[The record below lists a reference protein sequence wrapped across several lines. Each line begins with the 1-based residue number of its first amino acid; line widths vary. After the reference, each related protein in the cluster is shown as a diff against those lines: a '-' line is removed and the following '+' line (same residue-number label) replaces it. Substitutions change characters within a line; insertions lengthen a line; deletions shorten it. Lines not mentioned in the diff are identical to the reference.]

1 MIKLIKLLD
10 KEFVIFFLLLLFC
23 SFIRLPYTFTSM
35 ISADEHVYFILGDLI
50 TKGELPHHNFF
61 EIKPALVW
69 YLYSIPQFLLSNNI
83 IIIKIYGILIITFSS
98 FFLFKLLIKNFNFF
112 IAINSSLF
120 FIFAS
125 CFIGTELPEVS
136 FGIGLNVITQ
146 HFCNLFIILSLYFL
160 FNDKNYLNIF
170 FTALFFSLA
179 VFTRYN
185 YILCFPIFLVYF
197 LSNKN
202 TKSIFLSLIVGF
214 ITFLIIHISYLFS
227 IDRLND
233 LINYFNFLKI
243 YGNTN
248 FKYLNDVLLKFSYFI
263 LSPLFYFNINNPR
276 FFLSLFIWIFGFVGI
291 IFFILNKKN
300 DKFIYYFFLFFLIIA
315 LSLIAGQVA
324 EHYLLSLAPF
334 ICFFSSLIINKILKS
349 NFKYTVLIILFLSSA
364 LAVRTEYIWLLGRI
378 YKQQPLM
385 VGQEYEVYNF
395 MLKNK
400 INWKNSFYINY
411 QILYFLTNEKPIHK
425 LIFPTQYNEWGKI
438 MYGYNKIS
446 AVYQDIFNKK
456 PNLVLYD
463 TRQWS
468 IYANP
473 EINDLIQKNLNQNY
487 KEIYRTNNLILYQS
501 CKNCI
506 KQ

>member
-1 MIKLIKLLD
+1 MKLKIFLG
-10 KEFVIFFLLLLFC
+10 KETVIFFIILLFC
-23 SFIRLPYTFTSM
+23 SFIRLPYSFTSM

-50 TKGELPHHNFF
+50 TKGELPHNNFF

-69 YLYSIPQFLLSNNI
+69 YLYSFPQFLLSNNI
-83 IIIKIYGILIITFSS
+83 IIMKVYGIFIITFSAL
-98 FFLFKLLIKNFNFF
+98 FLYKLLIKNFNFF

-120 FIFAS
+120 FVFSS
-125 CFIGTELPEVS
+125 CFIGTELPDGS

-160 FNDKNYLNIF
+160 FNNKNYLNAC
-170 FTALFFSLA
+170 FTGFFFSLA

-185 YILCFPIFLVYF
+185 YILCLPIFLIYY

-202 TKSIFLSLIVGF
+202 IKSIILSLIVGLV
-214 ITFLIIHISYLFS
+214 TFLIIHISYFFS

-233 LINYFNFLKI
+233 LINYFIFLKI
-243 YGNTN
+243 YGNSN
-248 FKYLNDVLLKFSYFI
+248 FLHLNDVLQRFSYFI
-263 LSPLFYFNINNPR
+263 ISPLFYFNINNPR
-276 FFLSLFIWIFGFVGI
+276 FFLSLFIWIIGLAGVM
-291 IFFILNKKN
+291 IFIFQKKN
-300 DKFIYYFFLFFLIIA
+300 NQFIYYFFSFFLIIT

-334 ICFFSSLIINKILKS
+334 ISFFSSLMINKILKS
-349 NFKYTVLIILFLSSA
+349 NFKYIILIILFLSSA
-364 LAVRTEYIWLLGRI
+364 LAVRTEYIWLLGRT
-378 YKQQPLM
+378 YKQLPLM
-385 VGQEYEVYNF
+385 AGQEYDVYNF

-425 LIFPTQYNEWGKI
+425 LIFPTQYNQWGKI
-438 MYGYNKIS
+438 MYNYDKTS
-446 AVYQDIFNKK
+446 EVYQDIFNKK

-463 TRQWS
+463 TKQWS

-473 EINDLIQKNLNQNY
+473 EINNLILKNINQNY
-487 KEIYRTNNLILYQS
+487 NEIFRTSNLILYQRY
-501 CKNCI
+501 K
-506 KQ
+506 KL

>member
-125 CFIGTELPEVS
+125 CFIGTELPDGS
-136 FGIGLNVITQ
+136 FGIGLNFITQ

-160 FNDKNYLNIF
+160 FNNKNYLNVF

-185 YILCFPIFLVYF
+185 YLLCLPIFLVYF

-202 TKSIFLSLIVGF
+202 KKSIFLSLIVGF

-227 IDRLND
+227 IDRFND

-243 YGNTN
+243 YGNSN
-248 FKYLNDVLLKFSYFI
+248 FKNLNVVLYKFCYFI
-263 LSPLFYFNINNPR
+263 ISPIFYFNLNNPR
-276 FFLSLFIWIFGFVGI
+276 FFLSLFVWILSLIGM
-291 IFFILNKKN
+291 IFFILKKKN
-300 DKFIYYFFLFFLIIA
+300 KFIYYFFSFFLIIA
-315 LSLIAGQVA
+315 LSLIAGQVN
-324 EHYLLSLAPF
+324 EYYLLSLAPF
-334 ICFFSSLIINKILKS
+334 ICFFSSLMINEILKS
-349 NFKYTVLIILFLSSA
+349 NFKYTIFIILFLSSA

-385 VGQEYEVYNF
+385 VGQEYDVYNF
-395 MLKNK
+395 MLENK

-425 LIFPTQYNEWGKI
+425 LIFPTQYNEWGRI

-446 AVYQDIFNKK
+446 DVYQDIFNKK

-463 TRQWS
+463 TKQWS

-473 EINDLIQKNLNQNY
+473 EINNLISKNLNQNY
-487 KEIYRTNNLILYQS
+487 NEIFRTNNLILYQR
-501 CKNCI
+501 CKNCTT
-506 KQ
+506 

>member
-83 IIIKIYGILIITFSS
+83 IIIKLYGVLIITFSS
-98 FFLFKLLIKNFNFF
+98 FFLFKLLIKNYDFF
-112 IAINSSLF
+112 ISINSAIA

-125 CFIGTELPEVS
+125 CFIGTELPDGS

-146 HFCNLFIILSLYFL
+146 HFCNFFIILSLYFL
-160 FNDKNYLNIF
+160 FNNKNYLNTF
-170 FTALFFSLA
+170 CVALFFSLA

-185 YILCFPIFLVYF
+185 YILCLPIFIIYF
-197 LSNKN
+197 LQAKNK
-202 TKSIFLSLIVGF
+202 KLIFLSLIVGF
-214 ITFLIIHISYLFS
+214 IIFLIIHISYLFS
-227 IDRLND
+227 IDRFND

-243 YGNTN
+243 YGNSN
-248 FKYLNDVLLKFSYFI
+248 FKDLNNVLYKFCYFI
-263 LSPLFYFNINNPR
+263 ISPLFYFNINNPR
-276 FFLSLFIWIFGFVGI
+276 FFLSLLVWITGFLGI
-291 IFFILNKKN
+291 IIFILQKKN
-300 DKFIYYFFLFFLIIA
+300 KFIIYFFLFFLIIA
-315 LSLIAGQVA
+315 LSLIGGQVA

-334 ICFFSSLIINKILKS
+334 ICFFSSLMINRILKS
-349 NFKYTVLIILFLSSA
+349 NFKYIILISFFLTSA
-364 LAVRTEYIWLLGRI
+364 LAIRTEYIWLLGRI

-385 VGQEYEVYNF
+385 AGQEYDVYNF

-425 LIFPTQYNEWGKI
+425 LIFPTQYNEWGRI

-446 AVYQDIFNKK
+446 DVYQDIFNKK

-473 EINDLIQKNLNQNY
+473 EINNLIIKIINESY
-487 KEIYRTNNLILYQS
+487 KEIFRTNNLILYQRT
-501 CKNCI
+501 
-506 KQ
+506 

>member
-1 MIKLIKLLD
+1 MKLKNFLY
-10 KEFVIFFLLLLFC
+10 KENIVFFILLLFC

-69 YLYSIPQFLLSNNI
+69 YLYSFPQFLLSNNVI
-83 IIIKIYGILIITFSS
+83 IMKVYGILIITFSS
-98 FFLFKLLIKNFNFF
+98 LFLYKLLIKNFNFF
-112 IAINSSLF
+112 ISINSSLA

-125 CFIGTELPEVS
+125 CFIGTELPNGS

-160 FNDKNYLNIF
+160 FHDKNYFNVF
-170 FTALFFSLA
+170 FASLFFSLA

-185 YILCFPIFLVYF
+185 YSLCLPIFLVYF

-227 IDRLND
+227 IDRFND
-233 LINYFNFLKI
+233 LINYFSFLKI
-243 YGNTN
+243 YGNSN
-248 FKYLNDVLLKFSYFI
+248 FIDLNSVLYKFSYFI
-263 LSPLFYFNINNPR
+263 ISPIFYFNINNPR
-276 FFLSLFIWIFGFVGI
+276 FFLSLFIWIMGLAGI
-291 IFFILNKKN
+291 ILSIFQKKN
-300 DKFIYYFFLFFLIIA
+300 NRFIYYFFSFFLIIA

-334 ICFFSSLIINKILKS
+334 ICFFSSLAIDKILKS
-349 NFKYTVLIILFLSSA
+349 NFKYIILVIFFLSSA
-364 LAVRTEYIWLLGRI
+364 LATRTEYIWLVGRI

-385 VGQEYEVYNF
+385 TGQEYDVYNF
-395 MLKNK
+395 MNKNK
-400 INWKNSFYINY
+400 INSKNAFYINY

-425 LIFPTQYNEWGKI
+425 LIFPTQYNEWGRI

-446 AVYQDIFNKK
+446 DVYQDIFNKK

-468 IYANP
+468 IYANR

-487 KEIYRTNNLILYQS
+487 KEIYRTNNLILYQRH
-501 CKNCI
+501 K
-506 KQ
+506 KF